1 MKGVE
6 FQSKFEKKH
15 IIIMMN
21 ISSRDDFIAYA
32 KTCGSVKEYL
42 EKVAREQHKSS
53 RSTSNITTDKAVDKA
68 SMAFKAIDK
77 DHSGFVDRE
86 EFLQFT
92 RFVLVKNLR
101 YKSLYSSVI
110 YLLNKERSC

>member
-1 MKGVE
+1 
-6 FQSKFEKKH
+6 
-15 IIIMMN
+15 MN

-68 SMAFKAIDK
+68 SLAFKAIDK

-92 RFVLVKNLR
+92 SNLPPEQR
-101 YKSLYSSVI
+101 EK
-110 YLLNKERSC
+110 LLRKIDKDGDGKITLEEFRQLFNKH